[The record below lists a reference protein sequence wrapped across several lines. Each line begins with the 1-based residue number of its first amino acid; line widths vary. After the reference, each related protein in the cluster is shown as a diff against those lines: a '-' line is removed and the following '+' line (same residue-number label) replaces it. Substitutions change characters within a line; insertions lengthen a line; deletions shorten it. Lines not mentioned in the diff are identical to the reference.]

1 MVFTHQ
7 DPVDVCGFIPS
18 PLCPLSSSIWDLFWL
33 KPVSRKNVHVL
44 VNTYTCMYTYLK
56 YITQITSVLSRSYF
70 IKEARK
76 WSEKNDFFLYLTVK
90 KVVSFL
96 QT

>member
-44 VNTYTCMYTYLK
+44 VNTYTCIHVCIHT
-56 YITQITSVLSRSYF
+56 
-70 IKEARK
+70 
-76 WSEKNDFFLYLTVK
+76 
-90 KVVSFL
+90 
-96 QT
+96 